1 MESVA
6 KVSETLRL
14 FSLRLLVLVEERSMI
29 QAPACSYRK
38 SVIVVEICGDWFL
51 IFNMLLLL

>member
-1 MESVA
+1 
-6 KVSETLRL
+6 
-14 FSLRLLVLVEERSMI
+14 LLMLVEERSMI

-38 SVIVVEICGDWFL
+38 SVIVVEICGDRFL